1 LNVCFSAT
9 TIDAAVGYSLSP
21 AEGGRRV
28 AEDLPIGR
36 RQKRMKIV
44 VLKRD
49 YCEIPL
55 VGFTNEEFAEF
66 IGTLMCHLDG
76 VTYVRVEEEVE
87 ADASDAEG

>member
-1 LNVCFSAT
+1 
-9 TIDAAVGYSLSP
+9 
-21 AEGGRRV
+21 
-28 AEDLPIGR
+28 
-36 RQKRMKIV
+36 MKSV

-55 VGFTNEEFAEF
+55 VGFMNEEFADF

>member
-1 LNVCFSAT
+1 
-9 TIDAAVGYSLSP
+9 
-21 AEGGRRV
+21 
-28 AEDLPIGR
+28 
-36 RQKRMKIV
+36 MKSV

-76 VTYVRVEEEVE
+76 VTYVRVEDVGGRKLCEEVE
-87 ADASDAEG
+87 SDASDAEG